1 MDDKKNNKKNNL
13 LNKKLNR
20 KENEDNIETNF
31 YKDEEFQNL
40 DINEDEENPIIQNNQ
55 NNNNLNWINKTRT
68 LIIASRGISH
78 QERHLINDL
87 VSLIPNAKKEYK
99 IEKDIAR
106 EQLIEICYN
115 HSCKYCLYFEHRKRE
130 LVLWLFKSTEGPLI
144 KFKITNIHVLNEIKL
159 MGNCIKYSRPLL
171 SFDKNFQKQPYLK
184 LIMEMLIQAFNS
196 PKGHPKTRPF
206 YDHILSFSVIN
217 NNIFFRNYQILNEI
231 KEKFTNQDQES
242 KIQLL
247 EIGPRFSLKLIRIFA
262 DSLGGKTLYLNKDYV
277 APGVIIKRKADN
289 FKKRQIK
296 EQTEKIDLQNKLD
309 NIQDIKQKWLKT
321 E

>member
-1 MDDKKNNKKNNL
+1 MDDKKNNKKTQL

-31 YKDEEFQNL
+31 YKDEDFQNL
-40 DINEDEENPIIQNNQ
+40 DINEDEEKPIIQNNQ

-144 KFKITNIHVLNEIKL
+144 KFKINNIHVLNEIKL

-206 YDHILSFSVIN
+206 YDHIISFSVIN

-231 KEKFTNQDQES
+231 KEKYKNEDSED
-242 KIQLL
+242 KINLL
-247 EIGPRFSLKLIRIFA
+247 EIGPRFTMEIIRIFNNA
-262 DSLGGKTLYLNKDYV
+262 LGGKTLYLNKYYIS
-277 APGVIIKRKADN
+277 PKRKLKNKIDN
-289 FKKRQIK
+289 YKKR
-296 EQTEKIDLQNKLD
+296 KLK
-309 NIQDIKQKWLKT
+309 N
-321 E
+321 EE

>member
-1 MDDKKNNKKNNL
+1 MDDKKNNKKNQL

-20 KENEDNIETNF
+20 NENEDNIETNF

-68 LIIASRGISH
+68 LIIASRGINH

-231 KEKFTNQDQES
+231 KEKYKNEDSED
-242 KIQLL
+242 KINLL
-247 EIGPRFSLKLIRIFA
+247 EIGPRFTMEIIRIFNNA
-262 DSLGGKTLYLNKDYV
+262 LGGKTLYLNKYYIS
-277 APGVIIKRKADN
+277 PKRKLKNKIDN
-289 FKKRQIK
+289 YKKR
-296 EQTEKIDLQNKLD
+296 KLKND
-309 NIQDIKQKWLKT
+309 

>member
-1 MDDKKNNKKNNL
+1 MDEKINKKNQL
-13 LNKKLNR
+13 LNKKLSR
-20 KENEDNIETNF
+20 KENEKNIETNF
-31 YKDEEFQNL
+31 YKDEN
-40 DINEDEENPIIQNNQ
+40 INEDEEKPIIQINQ

-68 LIIASRGISH
+68 LIVASRGITH

-106 EQLIEICYN
+106 EQLVEICYN
-115 HSCKYCLYFEHRKRE
+115 HSCKYCLYFEHRKHE

-144 KFKITNIHVLNEIKL
+144 KFKINNIHVLNEIKL

-171 SFDKNFQKQPYLK
+171 SFDKNFQKLPYLK

-206 YDHILSFSVIN
+206 YDHILSFSFID

-231 KEKFTNQDQES
+231 KEKYKNEDSEE
-242 KIQLL
+242 KINLL
-247 EIGPRFSLKLIRIFA
+247 EIGPRFTMEIIRIFNNA
-262 DSLGGKTLYLNKDYV
+262 LGGKTLYLNKNYISPKRILKNKIDNYK
-277 APGVIIKRKADN
+277 KRK
-289 FKKRQIK
+289 
-296 EQTEKIDLQNKLD
+296 
-309 NIQDIKQKWLKT
+309 LKN
-321 E
+321 EE

>member
-1 MDDKKNNKKNNL
+1 MDDKKNNKKTQL

-31 YKDEEFQNL
+31 YKDEDFQNL
-40 DINEDEENPIIQNNQ
+40 DINEDEEKPIIQNNQ

-144 KFKITNIHVLNEIKL
+144 KFKINNIHVLNEIKL

-206 YDHILSFSVIN
+206 YDHIISFSVIN

-231 KEKFTNQDQES
+231 KEKYKNEDSED
-242 KIQLL
+242 KINLL
-247 EIGPRFSLKLIRIFA
+247 EIGPRFTMEIIRIFNNA
-262 DSLGGKTLYLNKDYV
+262 LGGKTLYLNKYYIS
-277 APGVIIKRKADN
+277 PKRKLKNKIDN
-289 FKKRQIK
+289 YKKR
-296 EQTEKIDLQNKLD
+296 KLKND
-309 NIQDIKQKWLKT
+309 

>member
-1 MDDKKNNKKNNL
+1 MDDKKNNKKTQL

-31 YKDEEFQNL
+31 YKDEDFQNL
-40 DINEDEENPIIQNNQ
+40 DINEDEEKPIIQNNQ

-130 LVLWLFKSTEGPLI
+130 LVLWLFKSSEGPLI
-144 KFKITNIHVLNEIKL
+144 KFKINNIHVLNEIKL

-231 KEKFTNQDQES
+231 KEKYKNEDSED
-242 KIQLL
+242 KINLL
-247 EIGPRFSLKLIRIFA
+247 EIGPRFTMEIIRIFNNA
-262 DSLGGKTLYLNKDYV
+262 LGGKTLYLNKYYIS
-277 APGVIIKRKADN
+277 PKRKLKNKIDN
-289 FKKRQIK
+289 YKKR
-296 EQTEKIDLQNKLD
+296 KLKND
-309 NIQDIKQKWLKT
+309 

>member
-1 MDDKKNNKKNNL
+1 MDDKKNNKKTQL

-31 YKDEEFQNL
+31 YKDEDFQNL
-40 DINEDEENPIIQNNQ
+40 DINEDEEKPIIQNNQ

-130 LVLWLFKSTEGPLI
+130 LVLWLFKSSEGPLI
-144 KFKITNIHVLNEIKL
+144 KFKINNIHVLNEIKL

-206 YDHILSFSVIN
+206 YDHIISFSVIN

-231 KEKFTNQDQES
+231 KEKYKNEDSED
-242 KIQLL
+242 KINLL
-247 EIGPRFSLKLIRIFA
+247 EIGPRFTMEIIRIFNNA
-262 DSLGGKTLYLNKDYV
+262 LGGKTLYLNKYYIS
-277 APGVIIKRKADN
+277 PKRKLKNKIDN
-289 FKKRQIK
+289 YKKR
-296 EQTEKIDLQNKLD
+296 KLKND
-309 NIQDIKQKWLKT
+309 

>member
-1 MDDKKNNKKNNL
+1 MDEKKNKKNQL
-13 LNKKLNR
+13 LNKKLSR
-20 KENEDNIETNF
+20 KENEKNIETNF
-31 YKDEEFQNL
+31 YKDEN
-40 DINEDEENPIIQNNQ
+40 INEDEEKPIIQINQ

-68 LIIASRGISH
+68 LIVASRGITH

-106 EQLIEICYN
+106 EQLVEICYN
-115 HSCKYCLYFEHRKRE
+115 HSCKYCLYFEHRKHE

-144 KFKITNIHVLNEIKL
+144 KFKINNIHVLNEIKL

-171 SFDKNFQKQPYLK
+171 SFDKNFQKLPYLK

-206 YDHILSFSVIN
+206 YDHILSFSFID

-231 KEKFTNQDQES
+231 KEKYKNEDSEE
-242 KIQLL
+242 KINLL
-247 EIGPRFSLKLIRIFA
+247 EIGPRFTMEIIRIFNNA
-262 DSLGGKTLYLNKDYV
+262 LGGKTLYLNKNYISPKRILKNKIDNYK
-277 APGVIIKRKADN
+277 KRK
-289 FKKRQIK
+289 
-296 EQTEKIDLQNKLD
+296 
-309 NIQDIKQKWLKT
+309 LKN
-321 E
+321 EE